1 MGRLYDCP
9 MDGFPAQVPCPHCGW
24 SPGPRELICA
34 SCSALLGR
42 RGEPI
47 YAAGRARR
55 IFSHIVDGAVQSIP
69 ALLAAQVLQRQL
81 DTGITT
87 VISVAI
93 WFAVIAA
100 LAGRAQSPGKIML
113 GTRIRMADGSA
124 PSRRTVILREF
135 LWWQLLSL
143 PGYLGIAFGTIET
156 IPGEAGEQEMLQTSG
171 LWWLIFVTLSLLMA
185 DALALLVSPSRQALH
200 DRVFGTMIERIIPG
214 MQPSHAPHMPDRDP
228 RDPPPAP
235 PEAEPTGADL
245 PEAREAPPPPPRPS
259 RPQPPPLPEGAQAA
273 LDELDRSRPHLT
285 QSQYERRRRQ
295 ILAEHGVDADA

>member
-1 MGRLYDCP
+1 
-9 MDGFPAQVPCPHCGW
+9 MDGYPSQVPCPHCGW
-24 SPGPRELICA
+24 SPGPREVICA

-47 YAAGRARR
+47 FAAGRARR

-69 ALLAAQVLQRQL
+69 ALLIAQVLDREL
-81 DTGITT
+81 DGWITP

-93 WFAVIAA
+93 WFALIAA
-100 LAGRAQSPGKIML
+100 LSGRAQSPGKIML

-135 LWWQLLSL
+135 LWWQLISL
-143 PGYLGIAFGTIET
+143 PGYLALAFGTIET
-156 IPGEAGEQEMLQTSG
+156 VPAQGDEPETVATSG
-171 LWWLIFVTLSLLMA
+171 LWWLVFVTLSLLMA

-200 DRVFGTMIERIIPG
+200 DRVFGTMIERVLPG
-214 MQPSHAPHMPDRDP
+214 GPPVHAPHMPDRDP

-235 PEAEPTGADL
+235 PEAAPPDAGL
-245 PEAREAPPPPPRPS
+245 PEAREAPPPPPPPR

-295 ILAEHGVDADA
+295 IMADHGIDADA

>member
-1 MGRLYDCP
+1 MGRLYACA

-24 SPGPRELICA
+24 SPGPREVICA

-55 IFSHIVDGAVQSIP
+55 IFSHIVDNGVQLIP
-69 ALLAAQVLQRQL
+69 VLLIGQIVQRDL
-81 DTGITT
+81 ASSLLTA
-87 VISVAI
+87 ISVGI
-93 WFAVIAA
+93 WLVVIAA

-124 PSRRTVILREF
+124 PSRQRVILREF
-135 LWWQLLSL
+135 LWWQLLAL

-156 IPGEAGEQEMLQTSG
+156 IPAQNGEPEMVVTSG
-171 LWWLIFVTLSLLMA
+171 LWWLIFVTLSLFMA
-185 DALALLVSPSRQALH
+185 DALALLVSPNRQALH
-200 DRVFGTMIERIIPG
+200 DRVFGTMIERVMPG
-214 MQPSHAPHMPDRDP
+214 RMPSHAPHMPDRDP

-235 PEAEPTGADL
+235 PQAEPPEAGL
-245 PEAREAPPPPPRPS
+245 PEAREEPPPPPRPS
-259 RPQPPPLPEGAQAA
+259 RPQPPPLPEGARAA

-295 ILAEHGVDADA
+295 ILAEHGIDADA